1 MARGAGRI
9 NLYLASLVGAIGTL
23 FSRVLGA
30 ARDVVIGHLF
40 GAGAA
45 ADAFWMAFT
54 VPSVFRRFVADEG
67 LTGALIPAV
76 SRAEEDEGAESARR
90 LAGAT
95 LVALLGAGL
104 LLCGAGALAAP
115 WLVRLFAPG
124 FGADPAKLELT
135 IALTRWLFPFVVF
148 VSLVSFCEGLLNRRG
163 HFFVPKIAPGLV
175 SGSIAASAWLLYDR
189 FEEPVFALVP
199 GVLVG
204 GAAHLIVCL
213 PPLYRSWGP
222 LRPNLTGLRSERFAH
237 LAREMGKVVAIG
249 VFAQVNIVVLRG
261 LASFLPPG
269 SVTQYWYATRMVDL
283 AQGAVAVGVSSA
295 ALPLLAESVAGG
307 DWAAFRVTFSRSVRL
322 IAVVLFP
329 VAALLFVLGLPAVRL
344 LFEHGAFTAADSIAA
359 ARTLTCLLPFML
371 AVAGINIVKKAF
383 FALDDRSTLIW
394 VGGLG
399 VLLTAL
405 CGWFLAVGTGL
416 GIQGLALGLSIS
428 SFVQL
433 AAYLFVLER
442 RSEDACA
449 LAALIS
455 PLTRTA
461 AASLPAGV
469 TAWVLMTWV
478 PMPPGRLF
486 DGAGLLLAGGIGV
499 AVFAGAARLL
509 GVEEIKALWRRCG
522 GA

>member
-1 MARGAGRI
+1 MVRGARRI
-9 NLYLASLVGAIGTL
+9 NLYLASFVGAAGTL

-76 SRAEEDEGAESARR
+76 SRAERDEGVESARR

-95 LVALLGAGL
+95 LVALFVAGVV
-104 LLCGAGALAAP
+104 LCGAGALAAP

-124 FGADPAKLELT
+124 FVADPEKLELT
-135 IALTRWLFPFVVF
+135 ITLTRWLFPFILF

-175 SGSIAASAWLLYDR
+175 SGSIAASAWFLYDR

-199 GVLVG
+199 GVLIG
-204 GAAHLIVCL
+204 GAAHLVVCL
-213 PPLYRSWGP
+213 PPLLRIWGP
-222 LRPNLTGLRSERFAH
+222 LRLNLAGLRSQWFAQ
-237 LAREMGKVVAIG
+237 LAGEMGKVVAIG
-249 VFAQVNIVVLRG
+249 AFAQVNIIVLRS
-261 LASFLPPG
+261 LASLLPPG

-295 ALPLLAESVAGG
+295 ALPLLAENVAGK
-307 DWAAFRVTFSRSVRL
+307 DWIAFRATFSRSVRL
-322 IAVVLFP
+322 IALVLFP
-329 VAALLFVLGLPAVRL
+329 VAALLVVLGLPAVRL
-344 LFEHGAFTAADSIAA
+344 LFEHGEFTPADSVAA
-359 ARTLTCLLPFML
+359 ARTLTGLLPFML

-383 FALDDRSTLIW
+383 FALDDRWTLIW

-405 CGWFLAVGTGL
+405 FGGGLAIGFGL
-416 GIQGLALGLSIS
+416 EIRGLALGLSIS
-428 SFVQL
+428 SLMQL
-433 AAYLFVLER
+433 ATYLFVLER
-442 RSEDACA
+442 RTEGACE
-449 LAALIS
+449 LAALVS

-461 AASLPAGV
+461 AAAMPAGV
-469 TAWVLMTWV
+469 TAWVLLTWV
-478 PMPPGRLF
+478 PLPPGRLF
-486 DGAGLLLAGGIGV
+486 DAAGLCLAGGIGV
-499 AVFAGAARLL
+499 AVFAGVARLL
-509 GVEEIKALWRRCG
+509 GVEEVKAVWGRG
-522 GA
+522 